1 MAANHQW
8 TRDDIP
14 DLSGKTAIVTGANS
28 GLGFYTTLGLASKQ
42 AQVIL
47 ACRDVEKGE
56 QAAGRIRAEY
66 PAASLAVMRLD
77 LADLA
82 SIHSFADTFIKTYQ
96 DLHILC
102 NNAGMMAIPLRR
114 TADGFE
120 MQFGTNHL
128 GHFALTG
135 LLLERLL
142 QADEGR
148 VVTVS
153 SSAHRAGRIDFDNL
167 NAEQSYHKWASYG
180 QSKLANLLFAYE
192 LQRKFEANGA
202 QVISLAA
209 HPGYAATNLQSRG
222 PRMAGSTLMGW
233 VMRLS
238 NRLLAQSPEMGA
250 LPSLY
255 AATAPAAQGGDFV
268 GPDGF
273 MGQQG
278 YPTKVHS
285 SQRSYNEDTARRLW
299 AVSEELTGVHYYLQ
313 S

>member
-1 MAANHQW
+1 MATNHRW
-8 TRDDIP
+8 SKDDIP
-14 DLSGKTAIVTGANS
+14 DLTGKTAVVTGANS
-28 GLGFYTTLGLASKQ
+28 GLGFQTTRGLAGKR
-42 AQVIL
+42 ARVVL
-47 ACRDVEKGE
+47 ACRDVEKGQ
-56 QAAGRIRAEY
+56 QAAENIRTEY

-82 SIHSFADTFIKTYQ
+82 SIHSFADAFIRTHQ

-102 NNAGMMAIPLRR
+102 NNAGVMAVPLRR
-114 TADGFE
+114 TVDGFE

-142 QADEGR
+142 QADAGR

-153 SSAHRAGRIDFDNL
+153 SSAHRTGKIDFDNL
-167 NAEQSYHKWASYG
+167 NAERSYHKWAAYS

-202 QVISLAA
+202 RAISVVT
-209 HPGYAATNLQSRG
+209 HPGYAATNLQSQG
-222 PRMAGSTLMGW
+222 PSMAGSTLLGW
-233 VMRLS
+233 VMRLG
-238 NRLLAQSPEMGA
+238 NRLFAQSPEMGA

-255 AATAPAAQGGDFV
+255 AATAPDIQGGDFI

-273 MGQQG
+273 MGQWG
-278 YPTKVHS
+278 YPTRVHS
-285 SQRSYNEDTARRLW
+285 SQRSHDEDTARKLW
-299 AVSEELTGVHYYLQ
+299 AVSEELTSVHYYLET
-313 S
+313 